1 MRLLV
6 AWCLCDE
13 VIVWYGRVLVGVG
26 GTFIIGRV
34 LALVC
39 GRVLVW
45 CGIVWCQDSSGD
57 V

>member
-1 MRLLV
+1 M

-26 GTFIIGRV
+26 GTFLIGRV

-45 CGIVWCQDSSGD
+45 CGIVWCQDPLL
-57 V
+57 